1 MAHMEEC
8 LKAACLEMG
17 ATYEMEHE
25 LAYPSLEVSLDS
37 DLYRMTAQAMEK
49 EGIEPRPM
57 VIGGGSDGN
66 ILAGYGCSSLILSV
80 GMMDVHT
87 VQEALD
93 MDELW
98 KATRV
103 MSRMTEL

>member
-1 MAHMEEC
+1 
-8 LKAACLEMG
+8 
-17 ATYEMEHE
+17 
-25 LAYPSLEVSLDS
+25 
-37 DLYRMTAQAMEK
+37 
-49 EGIEPRPM
+49 M

-66 ILAGYGCSSLILSV
+66 ILAGYGCCSLILSV

-98 KATRV
+98 NAARV

>member
-1 MAHMEEC
+1 
-8 LKAACLEMG
+8 
-17 ATYEMEHE
+17 
-25 LAYPSLEVSLDS
+25 
-37 DLYRMTAQAMEK
+37 
-49 EGIEPRPM
+49 
-57 VIGGGSDGN
+57 
-66 ILAGYGCSSLILSV
+66 
-80 GMMDVHT
+80 MMDVHT

>member
-1 MAHMEEC
+1 MTDEVTFTAEIRSHSMDKLRNEAAHMEEC

-17 ATYEMEHE
+17 AAYEMEHE

-57 VIGGGSDGN
+57 VIGAAATAIYWPDT
-66 ILAGYGCSSLILSV
+66 AAA
-80 GMMDVHT
+80 
-87 VQEALD
+87 ALY
-93 MDELW
+93 
-98 KATRV
+98 
-103 MSRMTEL
+103 